1 MLWINIFVVDFL
13 FSLPFI
19 LFFPIVTGVGGRW
32 KKGGWMDKG
41 SSPAPRHTD
50 LGPCPWNAVA
60 DSRGQTPPNVG
71 RGAGKELDGQS
82 FGTSMQFDTFG
93 FTAAELACKQAE
105 KEQQQRPSAI
115 PGPVSDEIILPVTES
130 IGVKL
135 LLKMGW
141 RHGHS
146 IKDSNANS
154 QYDARREACKAFL
167 AFSSDDSKAQNLSL
181 SRATLKVL
189 QNGLLMMMFCHTKA
203 HLMARLRGLRI
214 LGPITS
220 PLPLLQMVGRRTQA
234 HTHPMTLTS
243 SPTFAA

>member
-1 MLWINIFVVDFL
+1 MRWRIPGGKPPQMWEGVRERCKPCLGVCFNMNMNWTVNHL
-13 FSLPFI
+13 GHLCSLI
-19 LFFPIVTGVGGRW
+19 HL
-32 KKGGWMDKG
+32 
-41 SSPAPRHTD
+41 D
-50 LGPCPWNAVA
+50 LQLQNLLV
-60 DSRGQTPPNVG
+60 N
-71 RGAGKELDGQS
+71 KL
-82 FGTSMQFDTFG
+82 
-93 FTAAELACKQAE
+93 K
-105 KEQQQRPSAI
+105 RPSAI

-203 HLMARLRGLRI
+203 HLRMARLRGLRI